1 MASSDPEAQLAL
13 HLRAH
18 RIEAEPQYR
27 FAALHVGLGPGL
39 RDRLAAAGLRDWRA
53 DFAVVDARLLLEIE
67 GGAWSGGRH
76 TRGKGFSGDLR
87 KYDAAMKLGW
97 TVYRC
102 DPAMVRSGQAI
113 ETVLILLRLKHIKS
127 GQSAVLVYTD
137 RSLGVYYRHL
147 QRSRRARE

>member
-1 MASSDPEAQLAL
+1 MQRGHIWKSAVMASSDPEAQLAL

-53 DFAVVDARLLLEIE
+53 DFAVVDARLLVEIE

-76 TRGKGFSGDLR
+76 TRGKGFADDLR
-87 KYDAAMKLGW
+87 KYDAAARLGW
-97 TVYRC
+97 TIYRC
-102 DPAMVRSGQAI
+102 DPAMVQAGQAI
-113 ETVLILLRLKHIKS
+113 ETIRVLLGLKSFKS
-127 GQSAVLVYTD
+127 GQSVV
-137 RSLGVYYRHL
+137 VV
-147 QRSRRARE
+147 